1 MEIVQNIR
9 VKINTKIKTMSDTVT
24 KYYEMLEDGVIFE
37 SPDRGKTIYKRR
49 LGEDISERKL
59 IKKNDQQ
66 TEDKWLETYANI
78 ARQYPTASVKLL
90 RQLTEDEIA
99 VKKVC
104 D

>member
-9 VKINTKIKTMSDTVT
+9 VKINTKIKTMSNTVT
-24 KYYEMLEDGVIFE
+24 KYYEMLEDGIIFE
-37 SPDRGKTIYKRR
+37 SPDKGKTIFKRR

-59 IKKNDQQ
+59 IKKHNQQ

-90 RQLTEDEIA
+90 CQLTEDEIA